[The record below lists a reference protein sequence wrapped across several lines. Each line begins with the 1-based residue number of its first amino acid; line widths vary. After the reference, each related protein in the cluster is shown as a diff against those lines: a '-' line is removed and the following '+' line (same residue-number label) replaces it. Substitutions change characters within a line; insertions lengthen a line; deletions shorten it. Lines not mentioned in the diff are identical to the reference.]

1 MKTRTSTT
9 NRKARRNPSKGS
21 PGAAAKGAAA
31 TTRQARPGAA
41 AGPGPRGAGK
51 RPVAGRSEAPRAA
64 GRSGAGRAA
73 AGATVRGEAAPRP
86 ERPPRRGRPASGA
99 PREREREPAVV
110 AAPPPPAR
118 VESVTVAEDRAGQRL
133 DNFLLARLKG
143 VPRSLVYRICR
154 SGEVRINGGRVRPDQ
169 RLAAG
174 DLVRIPPVRLAA
186 PGEHVQ
192 PSASLLARI
201 EATIIHEDRDFLVI
215 DKPAGIASHGGS
227 GVSLGAI
234 ELLRTARPRDTLEL
248 AHRLDRDT
256 SGVLVL
262 TRRRSAL
269 LALHAAIRD
278 ARVDK
283 RYLALLEGQLPR
295 TPLVVDAPLLK
306 SVLQGGERMVR
317 VDAEGKSSR
326 SRFVELQRFES
337 ASLVEVGL
345 DTGRTHQIRVHA
357 RHIEHPIAGDDKY
370 GNRDFN
376 KRMREH
382 GLHRLFLHAARFA
395 FELGDRSF
403 VFNAPLAAE
412 LAAVLDTLPDGG
424 A

>member
-1 MKTRTSTT
+1 MQTATS
-9 NRKARRNPSKGS
+9 RDVPHGV
-21 PGAAAKGAAA
+21 
-31 TTRQARPGAA
+31 RQ
-41 AGPGPRGAGK
+41 
-51 RPVAGRSEAPRAA
+51 VAIG
-64 GRSGAGRAA
+64 
-73 AGATVRGEAAPRP
+73 P
-86 ERPPRRGRPASGA
+86 ER
-99 PREREREPAVV
+99 
-110 AAPPPPAR
+110 
-118 VESVTVAEDRAGQRL
+118 DGQRI
-133 DNFLLARLKG
+133 DNALATLLKG
-143 VPRSLVYRICR
+143 VPKSMIYRLLR
-154 SGEVRINGGRVRPDQ
+154 TGQVRVNGKRAKPDT
-169 RLAAG
+169 RLSDG
-174 DLVRIPPVRLAA
+174 DMLRIPPIRVAERPEGREA
-186 PGEHVQ
+186 PGALV
-192 PSASLLARI
+192 SSLAETVI
-201 EATIIHEDRDFLVI
+201 FEDKHFLVI
-215 DKPAGIASHGGS
+215 DKPSGIASHGGS

-306 SVLQGGERMVR
+306 SVLQSGERMVR